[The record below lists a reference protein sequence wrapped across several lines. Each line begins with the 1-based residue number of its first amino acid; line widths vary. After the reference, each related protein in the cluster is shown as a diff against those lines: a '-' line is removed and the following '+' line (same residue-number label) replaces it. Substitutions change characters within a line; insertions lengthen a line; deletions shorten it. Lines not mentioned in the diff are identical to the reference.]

1 MNAMSEI
8 GEGRITSCLAVGLT
22 GSASLRTPC
31 GGRRAENIRKG
42 DLIVTRDNGLQA
54 VRMVWTRR
62 VTAAEIAADPSLAPV
77 RLKPRS
83 IGPMMP
89 QRDLM
94 VAPDHKVL
102 VPGYRLADMPD
113 TASYLIRARDVAEAS
128 DKAFQDRG
136 TGDVTYYNIVFDTHQ
151 VFCADGL
158 PVESYAPTDETVGAL
173 DAATRAD
180 LEATLRMAPEVGGR
194 ETATRYVLP
203 EAEHYRPE
211 FV

>member
-1 MNAMSEI
+1 MNAMSKI
-8 GEGRITSCLAVGLT
+8 GDRATTPLPALGLT

-31 GGRRAENIRKG
+31 GARRADNLRKG

-54 VRMVWTRR
+54 VKLVFTRT
-62 VTAAEIAADPSLAPV
+62 VTEAEIAADPSLAPV

-89 QRDLM
+89 QRDLL

-113 TASYLIRARDVAEAS
+113 TASYLITARDVAEAS
-128 DKAFQDRG
+128 DEAFLDRG
-136 TGDVTYYNIVFDTHQ
+136 LGDVTYYNIVFDDHQ
-151 VFCADGL
+151 VFCANGL
-158 PVESYAPTDETVGAL
+158 PVESYVPTEQAVSVLEPDVK
-173 DAATRAD
+173 AD
-180 LEATLRMAPEVGGR
+180 IEATLRKRADDVPLVVPEK
-194 ETATRYVLP
+194 YVLP
-203 EAEHYRPE
+203 ASEHYRPE

>member
-1 MNAMSEI
+1 MNAMSKI
-8 GEGRITSCLAVGLT
+8 GERQATTLPALGLT

-54 VRMVWTRR
+54 VRLVFTRT
-62 VTAAEIAADPSLAPV
+62 VTEAEIAADPSLAPV

-89 QRDLM
+89 QRDLL

-113 TASYLIRARDVAEAS
+113 TASYLIPARDVAGAS
-128 DKAFQDRG
+128 DEAFLDRA
-136 TGDVTYYNIVFDTHQ
+136 TGDVTYYNIVFDDHQ
-151 VFCADGL
+151 VFCANGL
-158 PVESYAPTDETVGAL
+158 PVESYVPTEKAVTGL
-173 DAATRAD
+173 DPAVKAD
-180 LEATLRMAPEVGGR
+180 LEATFSQRSA
-194 ETATRYVLP
+194 ETAPIVPTKYVLP

>member
-1 MNAMSEI
+1 MSKI
-8 GEGRITSCLAVGLT
+8 GEGHSASGLVVGLT

-54 VRMVWTRR
+54 VRMVWTRT
-62 VTAAEIAADPSLAPV
+62 VTEAEIAADPSLAPV

-89 QRDLM
+89 QRDLL

-113 TASYLIRARDVAEAS
+113 TASYLIAARDVADAS
-128 DKAFQDRG
+128 DEAFQDRG
-136 TGDVTYYNIVFDTHQ
+136 QGDVTYYNIVFDSHQ
-151 VFCADGL
+151 VFCVDGL
-158 PVESYAPTDETVGAL
+158 PVESYMPSEQTVRTLDE
-173 DAATRAD
+173 ATRAD
-180 LEATLRMAPEVGGR
+180 LEATLRATPDDFVPEA
-194 ETATRYVLP
+194 ATKYVLP

>member
-1 MNAMSEI
+1 MNVMTKI
-8 GEGRITSCLAVGLT
+8 GDRSVASALALGLT
-22 GSASLRTPC
+22 ASASLRTPC

-54 VRMVWTRR
+54 VRLVWTRT
-62 VTAAEIAADPSLAPV
+62 VTETEIAADPALAPI

-89 QRDLM
+89 QRDLL

-102 VPGYRLADMPD
+102 VPGYRLADLPD
-113 TASYLIRARDVAEAS
+113 TDSYLIPARDVAEAS
-128 DKAFQDRG
+128 DEAFYDRAL
-136 TGDVTYYNIVFDTHQ
+136 GDVTYYNIVFDAHQ
-151 VFCADGL
+151 VFCANGL
-158 PVESYAPTDETVGAL
+158 PVESYLPTEQAIGAL
-173 DAATRAD
+173 DPEVRAD
-180 LEATLRMAPEVGGR
+180 VEATLKRKAEDLAPL
-194 ETATRYVLP
+194 AAQRYVLP